1 MKAGVAHGGKPGPMM
16 AAMSAAETCVEKARA
31 LVRDQVAP
39 GVRDW
44 ERQGRYPRDVVA
56 GSGLTALFVPPE
68 AGGSGLSYPD
78 GMRVFE
84 ELGRGDAAFA
94 FSLSMHNAVVAAVAS
109 IGSEEISGRWLER
122 LVRGTALG
130 GFSLTEPH
138 AGSDAAA
145 ITTHAEEADGEWRVT
160 GRKAWV
166 SLAGEADLFLVACH
180 PGDAGG
186 HEDMAIVA
194 VEREAPGVSVDRL
207 YETAAAAFL
216 PIGEM
221 RLERAPGRLLVAPG
235 SGLQAA
241 LGAIDVARCD
251 IAAIACGLHAE
262 AIDTALRYARDRMA
276 FGERVL
282 DFQGIRW
289 QLADAATDLEASRLL
304 IQAAAER
311 LGSPAG
317 RTAVAHAKRFAPD
330 AALRAAITCS
340 EVLGAYGWLHDHPL
354 ARFITL
360 AKMLQ
365 VVDGTA
371 EVQRIVIARDL
382 ERRARS
388 LE

>member
-16 AAMSAAETCVEKARA
+16 AAMSAAETCVTRAQA
-31 LVRDQVAP
+31 LVRDRVVP

-44 ERQGRYPRDVVA
+44 EHQGRYPRDVA
-56 GSGLTALFVPPE
+56 AASGLTALFVAEE
-68 AGGSGLSYPD
+68 AGGSALSYPD

-94 FSLSMHNAVVAAVAS
+94 FSLSMHNAVTAAVAGV
-109 IGSEEISGRWLER
+109 GSDELKARWLGQ
-122 LVRGTALG
+122 LVRGEALG

-145 ITTHAEEADGEWRVT
+145 ITTRADEVNGEWHVT

-166 SLAGEADLFLVACH
+166 SLAGEADLFLVVCH
-180 PGDAGG
+180 TGAAGG

-194 VEREAPGVSVDRL
+194 VERSAPGVSFDRL

-221 RLERAPGRLLVAPG
+221 RLERAPGRLLVPPG
-235 SGLQAA
+235 TGLQAA

-262 AIDTALRYARDRMA
+262 AIDTALRYARDRTA

-304 IQAAAER
+304 VQAAAER
-311 LGSPAG
+311 LGTPAG

-354 ARFITL
+354 ARFIAL
-360 AKMLQ
+360 GKMLQ

-382 ERRARS
+382 ERRAQS
-388 LE
+388 LG

>member
-1 MKAGVAHGGKPGPMM
+1 MKAGVAHGGKPGLMM
-16 AAMSAAETCVEKARA
+16 AAMSAAETCVNRAQA

-44 ERQGRYPRDVVA
+44 EQQGRYPRDVA
-56 GSGLTALFVPPE
+56 AASGLTALFVAEE

-94 FSLSMHNAVVAAVAS
+94 FSLSMHNAVTAAVAS
-109 IGSEEISGRWLER
+109 AGSAELTARWLQQ
-122 LVRGTALG
+122 LVRGEALG

-145 ITTHAEEADGEWRVT
+145 ITTHAEEVDGEWHVT

-166 SLAGEADLFLVACH
+166 SLAGEADLFLVVCH
-180 PGDAGG
+180 TGAGRG

-194 VEREAPGVSVDRL
+194 VERTAPGVTFDRL

-221 RLERAPGRLLVAPG
+221 QLDHAPGLLLVPPG
-235 SGLQAA
+235 NGLQAA

-262 AIDTALRYARDRMA
+262 ALDTALRYARDRAA

-304 IQAAAER
+304 VQVAAER
-311 LGSPAG
+311 LGTPAG

-354 ARFITL
+354 ARFIAL

-382 ERRARS
+382 ERRAES
-388 LE
+388 LG